1 MGIPVFENGIKMKK
15 IKKSVFILF
24 SVVFFL
30 FAITAYM
37 YASALNDYNTKAQEF
52 TGTGEISLTDSYDS
66 ESSQVSEFF
75 HDKDSNQILQET
87 YQQLVQNEK
96 IEYYEV
102 LPQPVEYV
110 GSFTYPLSVVDGDRS
125 VVEQKID
132 GEKITP
138 IKTLMLN
145 QTFYD
150 RIHLEKKL
158 RKGTG
163 FQKSEYNQHSHEVIP
178 VILGNNYKNYFSIN
192 DTFEGYYLGY
202 KKICF
207 KVRGFLK
214 AGETVILDQTPYLL
228 DEFVL
233 APVISAGPADSED
246 FAKLLTLVK
255 CEGYLHYRNK
265 QEYERSLKE
274 LNKIASNT
282 GFQYSIPNRMLKNE
296 NLMGITLSGAMVL
309 IPIAVLL
316 FVISMILI
324 FREMKAFITKTEG
337 SKAKLLRYGQVI
349 LLPSLCMVILYLLGK
364 YLNQFFFAEHKA
376 ILQMGAVRVKSV

>member
-138 IKTLMLN
+138 IKSLN
-145 QTFYD
+145 
-150 RIHLEKKL
+150 I
-158 RKGTG
+158 
-163 FQKSEYNQHSHEVIP
+163 
-178 VILGNNYKNYFSIN
+178 IN
-192 DTFEGYYLGY
+192 
-202 KKICF
+202 
-207 KVRGFLK
+207 
-214 AGETVILDQTPYLL
+214 TV
-228 DEFVL
+228 
-233 APVISAGPADSED
+233 
-246 FAKLLTLVK
+246 
-255 CEGYLHYRNK
+255 
-265 QEYERSLKE
+265 
-274 LNKIASNT
+274 
-282 GFQYSIPNRMLKNE
+282 
-296 NLMGITLSGAMVL
+296 
-309 IPIAVLL
+309 
-316 FVISMILI
+316 
-324 FREMKAFITKTEG
+324 MK
-337 SKAKLLRYGQVI
+337 
-349 LLPSLCMVILYLLGK
+349 
-364 YLNQFFFAEHKA
+364 
-376 ILQMGAVRVKSV
+376 